1 MGTLAAPVLSRL
13 LTDGFTRYAGD
24 TFLSRVEDD
33 DPGALHKQLSD
44 AFTELPPDPYGQG
57 TNRYRRYGR
66 AVYVPWEHTL
76 MWTPPV
82 DDPAAGPVTVYYQGT
97 HNPEHAGEY
106 RRFPAIPAE
115 IQANE
120 LLRQIILF
128 DAAEAAQS
136 EELRTGLVHVGVHFV
151 KLAVDQADVEAVSSP
166 NELHQ
171 DGEPF
176 TFAHLISRDNVTG
189 GVNVIAPPRC
199 AGLRPEEVAGELLQ
213 AQFTLENPLDSYAV
227 HDPRVSHYVS
237 PVRRGPEPRRGERC
251 VLLVDFTP
259 YVPQI

>member
-1 MGTLAAPVLSRL
+1 MGTVATPVLSRL
-13 LTDGFTRYAGD
+13 LADGFTRYSSES
-24 TFLSRVEDD
+24 FLSRVEHD
-33 DPGALHKQLSD
+33 DPGMLLKKLSD
-44 AFTELPPDPYGQG
+44 AFTELPADPYGRDA
-57 TNRYRRYGR
+57 NRYRRYGR

-97 HNPEHAGEY
+97 HNPEHAGEH
-106 RRFPAIPAE
+106 RRFAAVPAE
-115 IQANE
+115 VQANE

-151 KLAVDQADVEAVSSP
+151 KLAVDTAEDEAVSSP

-199 AGLRPEEVAGELLQ
+199 AGLRPDEVAGELLQ
-213 AQFTLENPLDSYAV
+213 AQFTLESPLDSYAV
-227 HDPRVSHYVS
+227 HDPQVSHYVS
-237 PVRRGPEPRRGERC
+237 PVRRGPESRRGERC